1 MRLRVEKANSV
12 RSYPLSMKIFAA
24 ICHERKIP
32 RSQGI
37 RSPNSQ
43 RSELGNLARRGG
55 AKKRVNQ
62 QACSRNGEG
71 PCHPEVQSLSP

>member
-1 MRLRVEKANSV
+1 MNIRDDRGGPYFRGAGRGKDKILRGGAEV
-12 RSYPLSMKIFAA
+12 KIRGA
-24 ICHERKIP
+24 
-32 RSQGI
+32 G
-37 RSPNSQ
+37 
-43 RSELGNLARRGG
+43 RGG

>member
-1 MRLRVEKANSV
+1 MVVNKWSYVPGMIGAAHISAGRGGAGQGQNSAG
-12 RSYPLSMKIFAA
+12 RGRGENP
-24 ICHERKIP
+24 
-32 RSQGI
+32 
-37 RSPNSQ
+37 
-43 RSELGNLARRGG
+43 RGG